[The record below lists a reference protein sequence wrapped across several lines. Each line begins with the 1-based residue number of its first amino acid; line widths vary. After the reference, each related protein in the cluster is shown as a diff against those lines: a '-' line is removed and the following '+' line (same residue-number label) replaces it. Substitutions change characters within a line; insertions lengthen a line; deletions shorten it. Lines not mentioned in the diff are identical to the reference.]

1 MLALYL
7 FGYKYSCRWA
17 MTEKWGGGS
26 YKWQFTVLQKEIQ
39 LCFALPNPKYG
50 STNQNQFH

>member
-1 MLALYL
+1 M
-7 FGYKYSCRWA
+7 GYDW
-17 MTEKWGGGS
+17 EGGRGS

-50 STNQNQFH
+50 STIQNQFH